1 MRAGSIDGEF
11 AVSLSRKEVIMIS
24 EALGWIEAE
33 TASDQVLRE
42 FVGGS
47 RHEVCDLAS
56 QISAA
61 YKAWMAKPH
70 NRP

>member
-1 MRAGSIDGEF
+1 MRAGSMDGEF
-11 AVSLSRKEVIMIS
+11 ALSPSRKEVIMIS

-33 TASDQVLRE
+33 TVSDQALLE

-47 RHEVCDLAS
+47 RHEVRELAS
-56 QISAA
+56 QISGA
-61 YKAWMAKPH
+61 YKAWMTKLH

>member
-1 MRAGSIDGEF
+1 
-11 AVSLSRKEVIMIS
+11 MIS

-33 TASDQVLRE
+33 TVSDQALLE

-47 RHEVCDLAS
+47 RHEVRELAS
-56 QISAA
+56 QISGV
-61 YKAWMAKPH
+61 YKTWMTKHH